1 MEVNGFPIAFDKGP
15 GRLLEDLEE
24 TFRFFLKLFPRILG
38 AGAWAQNG
46 IAQLTGGFLHPL
58 FCLRLE
64 VLTRDAS
71 RSRTEVRSI
80 VCRAVRRVVR
90 SRTPPAEV
98 VRPGLLVSKP
108 STSPHGAVLLPTSPL
123 TMNEFVHD
131 QHENLKPPDPTRSN
145 TFTQTPIQ
153 VFVDARRA
161 CKGDSREMVGTDVGV
176 VVGCNDV
183 PCAEPRSTVYAATQA
198 CKQRARGDLAV

>member
-1 MEVNGFPIAFDKGP
+1 MEVNGFPIAIDKGP
-15 GRLLEDLEE
+15 RRLLEDLQE
-24 TFRFFLKLFPRILG
+24 TFRLFLKLFPRILG

-90 SRTPPAEV
+90 SRTPPA
-98 VRPGLLVSKP
+98 G
-108 STSPHGAVLLPTSPL
+108 
-123 TMNEFVHD
+123 
-131 QHENLKPPDPTRSN
+131 
-145 TFTQTPIQ
+145 
-153 VFVDARRA
+153 ARRIT
-161 CKGDSREMVGTDVGV
+161 SSL
-176 VVGCNDV
+176 
-183 PCAEPRSTVYAATQA
+183 PRYSMIRVAASSA
-198 CKQRARGDLAV
+198 HHSAAG

>member
-1 MEVNGFPIAFDKGP
+1 MEVNGFPIAIDKGP
-15 GRLLEDLEE
+15 GRLLEDLQE
-24 TFRFFLKLFPRILG
+24 TFRLFLKLFPRILG

-46 IAQLTGGFLHPL
+46 IAQLTGGFFHPL

-64 VLTRDAS
+64 VFTRDAS

-80 VCRAVRRVVR
+80 VCRTVWRVVR

-131 QHENLKPPDPTRSN
+131 QHENLKPPDPTHSHRLPYKSLWLRGEPVRE
-145 TFTQTPIQ
+145 T
-153 VFVDARRA
+153 
-161 CKGDSREMVGTDVGV
+161 GEEMVGTDVGV
-176 VVGCNDV
+176 VGGCNDV
-183 PCAEPRSTVYAATQA
+183 PCAKPRSRVYAATQA